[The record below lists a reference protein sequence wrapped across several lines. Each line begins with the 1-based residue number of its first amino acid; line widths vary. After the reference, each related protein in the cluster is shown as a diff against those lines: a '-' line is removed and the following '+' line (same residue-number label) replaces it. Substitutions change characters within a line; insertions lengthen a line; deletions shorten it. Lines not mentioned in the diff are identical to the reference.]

1 MGRSTNNRTKESWV
15 SKTDLIRYLRCPYS
29 FYLLDTGQITFEDTL
44 TEQQAEIL
52 HDGVAFQEAIESD
65 VVPTTTPLHQL
76 FKEAHRLVQLPLLRN
91 EEIRIMG
98 RPDGIDTGKGVL
110 VPVEMKS
117 HKHVQTSDELEL
129 AFYWLLLEPYRTKK
143 SQPHGVLLL
152 RRDGEPHE
160 VVVELRPSHF
170 QRINQLLLQIRYARE
185 NGVQPRVCGC
195 PVCTGLKAEE
205 VRTSTLSRKDL
216 TLIRGIGWSYAD
228 CLEEFGIMSYEDLIS
243 ADSTGIITALRERRY
258 YISMTEVEGWK
269 RHAASYSTGNIVVFG
284 EPVSL
289 QAPFLALDMEYIPE
303 TGFIWLIGLS
313 VVQSTGTE
321 HRTYWAETKTQEK
334 ANLKNLYDF
343 LSKNTSGP
351 IVTWSGKTADIPFLR
366 KAAQRIKLNG
376 LMSIVESR
384 HIDLLAHFLK
394 TVRIPQPSFTLDVVG
409 DYFGLARL
417 SSISGG
423 LEAQMWYKRYLA
435 SRSKAERRKIKDGLI
450 EYNRDDLNALIG
462 LATHLSCLQR
472 TVA

>member
-1 MGRSTNNRTKESWV
+1 MAKSANSRTQDSWV

-44 TEQQAEIL
+44 TEQQAEL
-52 HDGVAFQEAIESD
+52 VQDGVTFQSEIETD
-65 VVPTTTPLHQL
+65 VVPTTTPLPQL
-76 FKEAHRLVQLPLLRN
+76 FKEIHRLVQLPLLRN
-91 EEIRIMG
+91 EKIRIMG
-98 RPDGIDTGKGVL
+98 KPDAIDTEGGVL
-110 VPVEMKS
+110 VPVEIKS
-117 HKHVQTSDELEL
+117 HKHVQISDELEL

-152 RRDGEPHE
+152 RRDGEPQE

-170 QRINQLLLQIRYARE
+170 QKINQLLVQIRYARE

-243 ADSTGIITALRERRY
+243 ADSGAIVTILRERRY
-258 YISMTEVEGWK
+258 YVSATEVEGWK
-269 RHAASYSTGNIVVFG
+269 RHAASYSTGSIVVFG

-289 QAPFLALDMEYIPE
+289 QAPFVALDIEYIPE

-313 VVQSTGTE
+313 LVKPTGIE
-321 HRTYWAETKTQEK
+321 HRTYWAETKTEEK
-334 ANLKNLYDF
+334 ANLKSFHDI
-343 LSKNTSGP
+343 LSKNASAP
-351 IVTWSGKTADIPFLR
+351 IVTWSGKSAEIPFLR

-376 LMSIVESR
+376 LMSIVEAR
-384 HIDLLAHFLK
+384 HIDLLDHFLK

-409 DYFGLARL
+409 DYFGIARL

-423 LEAQMWYKRYLA
+423 LEAQMWYKRYRA
-435 SRSKAERRKIKDGLI
+435 SRRKPERRKIKDSLI

-462 LATHLSCLQR
+462 LATYLSCLRR